1 LLDTLTHQVPPEV
14 ITWISAE
21 TQRLY
26 DQVIALVRNTSG
38 SLNFHDAMI
47 ALGCRELGISIIVS
61 FDRDFDQ
68 VTWLTRVETPDAVMT
83 GLKQAATG

>member
-1 LLDTLTHQVPPEV
+1 V